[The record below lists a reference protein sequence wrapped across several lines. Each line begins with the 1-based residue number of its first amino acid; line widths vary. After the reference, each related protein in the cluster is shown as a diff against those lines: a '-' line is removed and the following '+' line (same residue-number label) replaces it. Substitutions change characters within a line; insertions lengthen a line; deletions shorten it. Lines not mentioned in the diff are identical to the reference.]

1 MARWQIEPERSFN
14 PTMVRLLP
22 EARREEAI
30 LSVRAEGKGEQQ
42 LPFRRWSEQ
51 TLRGY
56 EE

>member
-1 MARWQIEPERSFN
+1 
-14 PTMVRLLP
+14 MVRLLP